1 MGSPMRHRTSLF
13 AALAVLAIAST
24 STARS
29 DGFRVVANPS
39 VTVSSI
45 SPGELSRLF
54 LKKTTTWPDGQKAV
68 VVDQERVAPVRSAF
82 SRAVHQRDA
91 DAIASYWQTMVFSGR
106 DTPPPVKPTDA
117 AVLALVRAT
126 PGAVGYVTE
135 ATPLEGV
142 KPIAV
147 K

>member
-1 MGSPMRHRTSLF
+1 MPYRTSLF
-13 AALAVLAIAST
+13 AALAILAIAAT

-39 VTVSSI
+39 VTVTTL
-45 SPGELSRLF
+45 SPNELSRLF
-54 LKKTTTWPDGQKAV
+54 LKKTTSWPDGQKAV
-68 VVDQERVAPVRSAF
+68 VVDQERIAPVRSAF
-82 SRAVHQRDA
+82 SLAVHHRDA

-106 DTPPPVKPTDA
+106 DTPPPVKTTDA

-126 PGAVGYVTE
+126 PGAVGYVSE

-142 KPIAV
+142 KAIAV